1 MHSQTKAKLDRYHCI
16 YTIKSE
22 IKYIN
27 FYHCSVNL
35 NFFDKKVSQNGI
47 QSLHF
52 KILCKVDQY
61 QLYKYLLP
69 LTY

>member
-1 MHSQTKAKLDRYHCI
+1 MHSKAEAKLDRNHCI

-22 IKYIN
+22 IKYN

-35 NFFDKKVSQNGI
+35 SLIKKVSQNGI

-69 LTY
+69 LIY

>member
-1 MHSQTKAKLDRYHCI
+1 MHSQTKATLDRCHCI
-16 YTIKSE
+16 HTIKSE

-52 KILCKVDQY
+52 KT
-61 QLYKYLLP
+61 LYVRLIGINSKN
-69 LTY
+69 TYFL